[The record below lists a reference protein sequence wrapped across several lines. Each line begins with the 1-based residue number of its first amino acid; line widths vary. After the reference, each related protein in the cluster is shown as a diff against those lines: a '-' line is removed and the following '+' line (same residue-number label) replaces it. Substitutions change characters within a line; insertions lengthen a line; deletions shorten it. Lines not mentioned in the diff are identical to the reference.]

1 MLRFLKLQRLSSQQF
16 RNLCRFALRRLG
28 EDRLPQ
34 VAGSLTFTTVLSLVP
49 ILTIALAIFAAF
61 PLFSNLRE
69 SLEAYLVHNLMPTT
83 RIAETILG
91 YLNQFASKSARLSA
105 VGGVA
110 LIFTSIMTI
119 VTIEQAFNQIWRV
132 RRPRPLMNRMLV
144 YWCLITLGPVLLGL
158 SISATT
164 FVSSLIDQ
172 GVNGFPLIASTFAAV
187 SSIIWGAIAFAL
199 LYIIVPHQKVHW
211 QDALWGGLVASIA
224 IEIAK
229 KLFTAYIL
237 KLPTYTMIYGALAIL
252 PIFLLW
258 IYMMWLITLVGAIIT
273 AALPT
278 VRYERWWHVAAPGS
292 DFVDAMVILKTLR
305 NARVNQAL
313 SDVDIALLRLK
324 TRLGNDELETLL
336 TKMIQ
341 VGWVG
346 IIQNETHP
354 KVVWRRQHWRNVER
368 YVLLA
373 NPDTLTL
380 ADVYRL
386 FVFDTEAHENQDQQV
401 VGYVNHAIEEALSQ
415 NLNAYF
421 TQEQEAIE
429 GQKNNLSTPRLP

>member
-1 MLRFLKLQRLSSQQF
+1 MLRFLKFPRLSSQQV

-49 ILTIALAIFAAF
+49 VLTIALAIFSAF
-61 PLFSNLRE
+61 PLFSTLRG
-69 SLEAYLVHNLMPTT
+69 SLEAYLVHNLMPST

-110 LIFTSIMTI
+110 LVVTSILTI

-132 RRPRPLMNRMLV
+132 KRARPLMNRMLV

-164 FVSSLIDQ
+164 YVSALIDQ
-172 GVNGFPLIASTFAAV
+172 GVNGFPLIASTFSAI
-187 SSIIWGAIAFAL
+187 SSIFVGAVAFAL
-199 LYIIVPHQKVHW
+199 LYIIVPHQKVNW
-211 QDALWGGLVASIA
+211 QDAWWGGLVASIA

-237 KLPTYTMIYGALAIL
+237 KLPTYTVIYGALAVL

-305 NARVNQAL
+305 NARVNQDL

-336 TKMIQ
+336 IKMVQ

-346 IIQNETHP
+346 VVQNDTNH
-354 KVVWRRQHWRNVER
+354 KAMWRRQHWRNVDR

-386 FVFDTEAHENQDQQV
+386 FVFDTEAHENQDKQIV
-401 VGYVNHAIEEALSQ
+401 AYVNQAIEGALSQ
-415 NLNAYF
+415 TLNGFFSKEEETAES
-421 TQEQEAIE
+421 QRD
-429 GQKNNLSTPRLP
+429 NLSAPR